1 MTRGSDTYNGLVRRP
16 TYEEILRAAVKKE
29 KPGILSVPMQ
39 RYATRMINDPMF
51 QRHQEAMTNELEAQT
66 HRLIEHKTFEN
77 HVTQMSM
84 EARIN
89 KDDMAFLLSHMGQG
103 PSPPPPPSTRDSSS
117 QYQSNVNSG
126 GTQTDRDGM
135 TMGTQT
141 NPPPP
146 PPPGM
151 GIGTQTSRMDTSMGT
166 QTDGQIPVM
175 MGSGPPPPG
184 PGGAPIIQQTSPQLV
199 QRARL
204 EAEVD
209 GLAQEQARKAAIPR
223 LQQQIEAQMQQQKAT
238 PQQRLIEAATLLRPV
253 PKAPL
258 QPAEEAYVAPS
269 VRQPKTRASPY
280 DQFHGPVAPGI
291 RDRGL
296 ALTAGG
302 GTQPRPPPDAPPVS
316 ASSTIVPKPK
326 AAPKTEKPV
335 AMTDSDKRGGPGGGG
350 TGKKKK
356 ISEEIVKP
364 PPKRKT
370 DEDDIEV
377 AVPKKVKP
385 SSAPPVFPSK
395 VRPSKAPVRPS
406 QASAIEDE
414 TPSQSYNRKVVNV
427 GRTQG
432 KFVKSRRI
440 TRVSIPTEQAAQPP
454 RDGDQEMVPRP
465 FAAQGRKM
473 ISSVASGLREQAM
486 LRMSQVMAQLRSTVS
501 STPTGLIM
509 NRMVE
514 QLRRNR
520 GNVKG
525 PKALGNRRGGLRR

>member
-1 MTRGSDTYNGLVRRP
+1 
-16 TYEEILRAAVKKE
+16 
-29 KPGILSVPMQ
+29 
-39 RYATRMINDPMF
+39 
-51 QRHQEAMTNELEAQT
+51 
-66 HRLIEHKTFEN
+66 
-77 HVTQMSM
+77 
-84 EARIN
+84 
-89 KDDMAFLLSHMGQG
+89 
-103 PSPPPPPSTRDSSS
+103 
-117 QYQSNVNSG
+117 
-126 GTQTDRDGM
+126 
-135 TMGTQT
+135 
-141 NPPPP
+141 
-146 PPPGM
+146 
-151 GIGTQTSRMDTSMGT
+151 MGT

-184 PGGAPIIQQTSPQLV
+184 PSGAPIIQQTSPQLV
-199 QRARL
+199 QRARI
-204 EAEVD
+204 EAEAD

-238 PQQRLIEAATLLRPV
+238 PHASLIKAAEQLRPV

-280 DQFHGPVAPGI
+280 DQYHFHPVQPSI
-291 RDRGL
+291 RDRAL
-296 ALTAGG
+296 ALVTG

-326 AAPKTEKPV
+326 ATPKTEKPV
-335 AMTDSDKRGGPGGGG
+335 AMSDSDKRGGPGGGG

-440 TRVSIPTEQAAQPP
+440 TRVEIPSEPMQPP